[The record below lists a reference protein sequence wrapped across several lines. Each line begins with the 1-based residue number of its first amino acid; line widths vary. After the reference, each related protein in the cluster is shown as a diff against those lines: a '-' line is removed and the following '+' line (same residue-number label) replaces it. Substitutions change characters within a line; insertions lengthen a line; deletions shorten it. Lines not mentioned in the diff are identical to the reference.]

1 MKHDNI
7 LRYFNNIS
15 SVLYAETNELGDIIE
30 LNNRFEEVIGKDKIK
45 DNVKDIF
52 INFNNEFHIKDFSD
66 NQSYQLSITT
76 ASGIPETYIFWFLK
90 FDGGY
95 QIFGESNS
103 EDIILLKKNLLEI
116 NSDLSNL
123 SRELNK
129 KNTELFKLNQ
139 EKNKLL
145 GMVAHDLRN
154 PIGAIKGYAEL
165 LLYLQQD
172 NISYDISNILNIIN
186 RTSEN
191 TLKLLDELLD
201 VSQIESGILTL
212 KKEKNDFINF
222 IEKILQ
228 VNIIIAH
235 QKEITIGFIS
245 NIKQLEIDFDHL
257 KMEQVLNNL
266 ISNAI
271 KFSYSQTEITIR
283 LTKQS
288 DNILI
293 EVEDQ
298 GQGVPKEEVN
308 LLFKPLSKLSVRS
321 TANEKSTGLGLSIA
335 KSIVEG
341 HGGEIGVKTDV
352 GKGSIFY
359 FTLPL

>member
-1 MKHDNI
+1 
-7 LRYFNNIS
+7 
-15 SVLYAETNELGDIIE
+15 
-30 LNNRFEEVIGKDKIK
+30 
-45 DNVKDIF
+45 
-52 INFNNEFHIKDFSD
+52 
-66 NQSYQLSITT
+66 
-76 ASGIPETYIFWFLK
+76 
-90 FDGGY
+90 
-95 QIFGESNS
+95 
-103 EDIILLKKNLLEI
+103 
-116 NSDLSNL
+116 
-123 SRELNK
+123 
-129 KNTELFKLNQ
+129 
-139 EKNKLL
+139 
-145 GMVAHDLRN
+145 MVAHDLRN

-172 NISYDISNILNIIN
+172 NISYDISNILSIIN